1 MPAPPWQRRCDAP
14 ALGAPTLM
22 HACRGT
28 GSSPCSPLAAPPLTH
43 RSGHANLDARVP
55 GSRLLAVLPGTAAA
69 DAPLWARLDARVPAA
84 GYWPCSPAA
93 ADAPLWAR
101 LDARVPGSRLL
112 AVLPGTADARVPGSR
127 LLAVLPGTAAACR
140 AAGYL
145 PCSPAPQPLTRPPW
159 APPASVQHPGLMAR
173 CTQHACAGSPGA
185 PRRAACRALIAA
197 ARRHFSLSP

>member
-1 MPAPPWQRRCDAP
+1 MPA
-14 ALGAPTLM
+14 
-22 HACRGT
+22 CRAAGYW
-28 GSSPCSPLAAPPLTH
+28 PCSPAPQPLTH
-43 RSGHANLDARVP
+43 RSGRASMPACR
-55 GSRLLAVLPGTAAA
+55 AAGYWPCSP
-69 DAPLWARLDARVPAA
+69 APQPRACRAA